1 MSLSEREKEILAL
14 ACLSNKQI
22 AKRLNISYK
31 TVERYFADMLSKYNV
46 KNRTMLLLKAIK
58 DGELHII
65 DMGFFNIL
73 GQYQQ
78 DLQIVDLKSEAGQN
92 D

>member
-1 MSLSEREKEILAL
+1 MFEK
-14 ACLSNKQI
+14 
-22 AKRLNISYK
+22 YG
-31 TVERYFADMLSKYNV
+31 V

-58 DGELHII
+58 EGELQVI

-73 GQYQQ
+73 GQYQE
-78 DLQIVDLKSEAGQN
+78 DLQIVDLKSESGQN